1 MSDDNSGDIGL
12 ATPVEQD
19 EVIDQ
24 VLDGL
29 VEQELIGNYAIS
41 ARRVYDGL
49 IRAARRVRRGRP
61 LSGEW

>member
-1 MSDDNSGDIGL
+1 MSDDNAGDIGV
-12 ATPVEQD
+12 ATPEEQD
-19 EVIDQ
+19 AAIDH

-29 VEQELIGNYAIS
+29 IDRDLIGNYAMS